1 MVILYIAD
9 PKCVVF
15 ALIKPKFYHL
25 LSVLL
30 GLTVAFLYSEAQLL
44 HFNSVLG
51 ERYSNKMYIQMLYLC
66 DFLPKKIKIELL
78 LKILFDY

>member
-9 PKCVVF
+9 PKCIVF

-30 GLTVAFLYSEAQLL
+30 GLIMAFLHSEAV
-44 HFNSVLG
+44 FAT
-51 ERYSNKMYIQMLYLC
+51 KTTA
-66 DFLPKKIKIELL
+66 FT
-78 LKILFDY
+78 F